1 MDIRWTFEHSDLL
14 TFWFRWPGVK
24 VRVAQDAG
32 TYIWACSVSH
42 IPAKALCCGHWPKP
56 AVQSTPTGIWRA
68 VRAPAGKMETIEWP
82 SGISLVFFSNVL
94 ILYSKGRLTL
104 FKYLKKDVQVRKECL
119 YPGSSLTCTGDT
131 QGVQALCDDGETL
144 LPVPVVRWSA
154 QWTHIVRLTLSR
166 GIQRQEPD

>member
-1 MDIRWTFEHSDLL
+1 MNIWTQ
-14 TFWFRWPGVK
+14 WPAHILVSLAWCESKSGPGC
-24 VRVAQDAG
+24 RHLYLG
-32 TYIWACSVSH
+32 LFCVSH
-42 IPAKALCCGHWPKP
+42 SSQGSLLRSLAQARCTVNTYRDLESRQCTGRQNGSHW
-56 AVQSTPTGIWRA
+56 VTLRHIIGI
-68 VRAPAGKMETIEWP
+68 
-82 SGISLVFFSNVL
+82 FSNVL

-104 FKYLKKDVQVRKECL
+104 FKYLHKDVQVWKECL

-131 QGVQALCDDGETL
+131 QGVQAPCDDGETL